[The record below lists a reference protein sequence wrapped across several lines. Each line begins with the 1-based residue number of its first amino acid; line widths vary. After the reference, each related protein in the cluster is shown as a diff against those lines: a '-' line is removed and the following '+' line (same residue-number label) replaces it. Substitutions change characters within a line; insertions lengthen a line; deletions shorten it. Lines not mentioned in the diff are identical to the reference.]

1 MRPRLLLAAT
11 IAVAAVAAVVATSVD
26 IDGGA
31 GKARAS
37 TAHVST
43 LAGGCGTP
51 AGAQATLA
59 VYTSAA
65 VHIYEGELRG
75 GEVAADVAH
84 VRESSQLL
92 QALASGSRAAVQE
105 AVHAIVYAPHW
116 HIVRLRVLSRG
127 QVLADVGG
135 PDIVAPVTGTLRLH
149 GRPLGT
155 YVVSV
160 QDDVGYV
167 KLVTRFI
174 GAPIDLYRGGAAL
187 MGTLKPAP
195 ARAASV
201 SPVHVSG
208 RAYAEQELSLK
219 AFPSGIL
226 QAAIFAPQ
234 PPASASCS
242 SLTLAAWG
250 QVARHVA
257 ARFNSRLAAHYQDL
271 ADIVHTLTGG
281 RVFVRAGARKLVGG
295 PRPARIPAAGSVRY
309 AGRTWPV
316 YSWQPSPGVRVYFLT
331 PGAPPASTLAA
342 PAGG

>member
-11 IAVAAVAAVVATSVD
+11 IVCAALVVVVATSVD

-31 GKARAS
+31 GKAQAS
-37 TAHVST
+37 TAHAGT
-43 LAGGCGTP
+43 LASGCGTT

-65 VHIYEGELRG
+65 VRIYEGELSG
-75 GEVAADVAH
+75 SEVAADVGH
-84 VRESSQLL
+84 VRESTQLL

-116 HIVRLRVLSRG
+116 HIVRLRVLSHG

-135 PDIVAPVTGTLRLH
+135 PYIVAPVTGTLRLH
-149 GRPLGT
+149 GRTLGT
-155 YVVSV
+155 YVMSV

-174 GAPIDLYRGGAAL
+174 GAPVDLYRGGVPL
-187 MGTLKPAP
+187 MGTLRPAP
-195 ARAASV
+195 ARAAGV

-208 RAYAEQELSLK
+208 RAYAEQALNLK
-219 AFPSGIL
+219 AFPSGTL

-257 ARFNSRLAAHYQDL
+257 ARFNRQLAAHYQDL

-281 RVFVRAGARKLVGG
+281 HVFVREGSRKLVGG
-295 PRPARIPAAGSVRY
+295 SRPAHIPASGTVRY

-331 PGAPPASTLAA
+331 PGAPPASTS
-342 PAGG
+342 